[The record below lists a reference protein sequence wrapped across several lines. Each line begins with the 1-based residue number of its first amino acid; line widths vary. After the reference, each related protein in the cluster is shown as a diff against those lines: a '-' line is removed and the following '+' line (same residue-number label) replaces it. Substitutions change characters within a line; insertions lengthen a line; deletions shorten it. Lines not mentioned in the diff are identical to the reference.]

1 MAQKLIFLLFVM
13 NIAFGQQKTS
23 YQPPVFSDAARL
35 KKIAA
40 TQPTVEK
47 IYQDYATQRNFPG
60 TAFGVIA
67 DGKLIYSGGFGYT
80 DLAKKTPATAQSVFR
95 IASMTKSFTAM
106 AIMKLRDAG
115 QLRLDDAASLYIPAL
130 KKVPLLT
137 ADAPVITVRHLLSHA
152 AGFPEDNPWGDR
164 QLADTEAELTQLIEQ
179 GISFANVSGVAYEYS
194 NLAFAM
200 LGRIISTVSKRP
212 YQQYITQEILK
223 PLGMN
228 HTFWEY
234 TAVPADLLAHGYRFQ
249 NGQFLEETLLHDGS
263 HGAMGGLLTSIEDFA
278 KYAAFHL
285 SAWPPRNDAETGPI
299 KRSSLRE
306 MQQPATFSNLN
317 ANFKYPNGRGVAMTS
332 SYAYGL
338 GWSID
343 GEGRVFG
350 GHSGGLPGFG
360 SQWKMMPDYGI
371 AVVAFSNLTYGGLGT
386 PNWSAL
392 DTILTMAN
400 LKPRQLAA
408 STVLEQR
415 KSELL
420 ALFPDWKN
428 AEKSGIFAENF
439 FLDYSEAAFRQT
451 FQELYAK
458 IGKIKNVTALIPEN
472 QMRGQF
478 NIEGEKSSIEVF
490 FTLTPERKPLI
501 QQLDVKE
508 VMK

>member
-1 MAQKLIFLLFVM
+1 MKQTLLFLILAM
-13 NIAFGQQKTS
+13 NTAFGQQQAS
-23 YQPPVFSDAARL
+23 YQPPVFVDAERL
-35 KKIAA
+35 QKIAA
-40 TQPTVEK
+40 TKPAVEK
-47 IYQDYATQRNFPG
+47 IYQDYATQQNFPG
-60 TAFGVIA
+60 TAFGVIT
-67 DGKLIYSGGFGYT
+67 DGKLIYAGGFGYT
-80 DLAKKTPATAQSVFR
+80 DLAKKTPATPQSVFR

-106 AIMKLRDAG
+106 ATMKLRDAG
-115 QLRLDDAASLYIPAL
+115 KLRLDDPAALYIPAL
-130 KKVPLLT
+130 AKVPLLT
-137 ADAPVITVRHLLSHA
+137 ADAPVIRVRHLMAHA

-164 QLADTEAELTQLIEQ
+164 QLADTEAELTQLIEA

-194 NLAFAM
+194 NLGFAM
-200 LGRIISTVSKRP
+200 LGRIITQVSGRP

-234 TAVPADLLAHGYRFQ
+234 NAVPANLFAHGYRFQ
-249 NGQFLEETLLHDGS
+249 NGQFLEETPLHDGS

-285 SAWPPRNDAETGPI
+285 SAWPARNDAETGPI

-306 MQQPATFSNLN
+306 MQQPATFNNLN
-317 ANFKYPNGRGVAMTS
+317 AAFKYPNGRTTTMTS

-338 GWSID
+338 SWSMD
-343 GEGRVFG
+343 SENRVFG

-360 SQWKMMPDYGI
+360 SQWKMMPEYGI

-386 PNWSAL
+386 PNWETL
-392 DTILTMAN
+392 ETILTTAN
-400 LKPRQLAA
+400 LKPRQLPV
-408 STVLEQR
+408 STILNQR
-415 KSELL
+415 KDELV

-439 FLDYSEAAFRQT
+439 FLDYSAAAFRQT
-451 FQELYAK
+451 FQELYVK
-458 IGKIKNVTALIPEN
+458 MGKIKNVTALIPEN
-472 QMRGQF
+472 QTRGKF

-508 VMK
+508 VGN